1 MAFNHSNKH
10 NFAFG
15 DKHTMKSTVIRG
27 VAATILLA
35 LVSWPAAAQLGGP
48 EGHVTVIPDPDP
60 VTRAAPTKVHPFAL
74 MAGSWS
80 GGGQIDLTN
89 DIKERLRCRA
99 NYTYGQANASLA
111 LQIRCASDNYKV
123 ELVAN
128 VTESNG
134 SISGTWQETGYGVS
148 GTISGRAAGGR
159 VTAQARG
166 DSFNAALTVSTSG
179 NRMSV
184 TITPERTYVINV
196 AIALSKAA
204 PATAA
209 R

>member
-1 MAFNHSNKH
+1 
-10 NFAFG
+10 
-15 DKHTMKSTVIRG
+15 MKSMLIRG
-27 VAATILLA
+27 AAAFLLTIA
-35 LVSWPAAAQLGGP
+35 AWPAAAQLGGS
-48 EGHVTVIPDPDP
+48 EGHVHVIPEPEP
-60 VTRAAPTKVHPFAL
+60 VVAAAPTKVHPFAL
-74 MAGSWS
+74 MAGTWN
-80 GGGQIDLTN
+80 GGGQIELTN

-99 NYTYGQANASLA
+99 TYNHGAAQSTLA

-148 GTISGRAAGGR
+148 GTISGRASGGR

-166 DSFNAALTVSTSG
+166 DSFNAALTVNTSG
-179 NRMSV
+179 NKMSV
-184 TITPERTYVINV
+184 TITPERTYLISVNIG
-196 AIALSKAA
+196 LSKAA
-204 PATAA
+204 TAA

>member
-1 MAFNHSNKH
+1 
-10 NFAFG
+10 
-15 DKHTMKSTVIRG
+15 MKSIAIRG
-27 VAATILLA
+27 AATILLA
-35 LVSWPAAAQLGGP
+35 LASWPAAAQLGGS
-48 EGHVTVIPDPDP
+48 EGHVHVIPDPEP
-60 VTRAAPTKVHPFAL
+60 VVAVAPNKTHPFAL

-80 GGGQIDLTN
+80 GGGTIELTN

-99 NYTYGQANASLA
+99 NYTYGTANSTLA

-123 ELVAN
+123 ELTSN
-128 VTESNG
+128 VTERNG
-134 SISGTWQETGYGVS
+134 QISGTWQETGYGVS

-159 VTAQARG
+159 ITAQARG
-166 DSFNAALTVSTSG
+166 DSFNAALIVNTSG

-196 AIALSKAA
+196 AIALNKAA
-204 PATAA
+204 PAATAA